1 MEDGGGVLLEIG
13 DSPFSGGG
21 GVEAVFFGFR
31 VVNMMGVKA
40 VRYCT

>member
-31 VVNMMGVKA
+31 VVDMVDVKV
-40 VRYCT
+40 VRYYT